1 MDNATRERMKRF
13 FAPQHIVVVGA
24 STKNHWFAN
33 MVNNARRSGFKGEFL
48 PVNPNAPEVCGIRT
62 YPSIADLPDGRADFG
77 VVIVKSSMVPGTL
90 EGLLDKGVRD
100 VLLITSGYA
109 ELGPEGKAMQDGLA
123 RFCLDNGIRLMG
135 PNCLGFMNLTD
146 SVSVFAGGSVEGEMK
161 PGPVAHVGQSGA
173 SSEII
178 ATKLLK
184 KSLGLSLY
192 AATGNEAMLTAE
204 DCYEYLVNDPNT
216 RVITGFME
224 GFRNIDRM
232 KDIAVEAAR
241 KKIPIILIKVG
252 SSEKGK
258 QAARSHTGAL
268 AGNDAAMEGFF
279 RQYGI
284 IRVDTIEELAE
295 TAGIFAM
302 TRLPEGGGLG
312 IITFS
317 GGLCG
322 LYADLCAKYGIDLP
336 PLSERTVAALKA
348 ILPDF
353 AQPDNPLDVTGSG
366 FSQGFGQMLKIML
379 EDEGID
385 IIAPLSFAPAGDDD
399 VMFKLFN
406 GTIFPLA
413 QTSKKPVIAITF
425 REVTDYARRYYHE
438 NGMYYI
444 EHPEDSFKAI
454 AHFLR
459 YAEFQRKLAESVSLK
474 P

>member
-1 MDNATRERMKRF
+1 MDKTAYDRMKRF
-13 FAPQHIVVVGA
+13 FSPQYIAVVGA

-33 MVNNARRSGFKGEFL
+33 MVNNARRSGFTGEFL
-48 PVNPNAPEVCGIRT
+48 PVNPGASEVCGIRT
-62 YPSIADLPDGRADFG
+62 YPSIADLPEGRVDFG
-77 VVIVKSSMVPGTL
+77 VIIVKSSLVPGTL
-90 EGLLDKGVRD
+90 EGLLAKGVRD

-109 ELGPEGKAMQDGLA
+109 EMGLEGKTMQDELTC
-123 RFCLDNGIRLMG
+123 FCRDNDIRLMG
-135 PNCLGFMNLTD
+135 PNCLGFMNLSD
-146 SVSVFAGGSVEGEMK
+146 GVSVFAGGSVEGEMK
-161 PGPVAHVGQSGA
+161 PGTVAHVGQSGA

-192 AATGNEAMLTAE
+192 AATGNEAMMTAE

-224 GFRNIDRM
+224 GFRNIGRM
-232 KDIAVEAAR
+232 KDIAMEAAR
-241 KKIPIILIKVG
+241 KKIPMILIKVG

-268 AGNDAAMEGFF
+268 AGNDAVMEGFF

-284 IRVDTIEELAE
+284 IRTDTIEELVE
-295 TAGIFAM
+295 TAGIFAT

-336 PLSERTVAALKA
+336 PLSDRSVAALKKL
-348 ILPDF
+348 LPDF

-366 FSQGFGQMLKIML
+366 FSRGSSRCSRSCSRKR
-379 EDEGID
+379 
-385 IIAPLSFAPAGDDD
+385 AS
-399 VMFKLFN
+399 
-406 GTIFPLA
+406 
-413 QTSKKPVIAITF
+413 TSSRPSPSRPQEMTTSCSSCLTRPSSPWRAH
-425 REVTDYARRYYHE
+425 RRSRSSRSPS
-438 NGMYYI
+438 G
-444 EHPEDSFKAI
+444 
-454 AHFLR
+454 R
-459 YAEFQRKLAESVSLK
+459 
-474 P
+474 